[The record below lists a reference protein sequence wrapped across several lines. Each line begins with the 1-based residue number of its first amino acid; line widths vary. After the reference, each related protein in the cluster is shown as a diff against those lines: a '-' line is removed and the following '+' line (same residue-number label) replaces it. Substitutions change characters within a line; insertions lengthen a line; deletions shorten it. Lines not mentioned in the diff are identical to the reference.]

1 MSSRRV
7 SAWRRAAL
15 GRAVLFFGL
24 WLMIAG
30 YNAADLPVG
39 LVTAGMA
46 AAASLRLMP
55 PTGLRLR
62 PAATL
67 RFAVNLLKQTALSG
81 IQVAILVLRP
91 SLVLRPGFARYRTD
105 LPADGRRYAFS
116 AFASLLPGTLP
127 TGFDENGV
135 MLVHGLDVERPIAAE
150 FAAEEALFSR
160 MLADE

>member
-1 MSSRRV
+1 MTSRRA

-15 GRAVLFFGL
+15 FRALLCLAF
-24 WLMIAG
+24 WLAIAG
-30 YNAADLPVG
+30 YNAADMPVG
-39 LVTAGMA
+39 IVAAGMA

-67 RFAVNLLKQTALSG
+67 RFAANFLEQAARSG
-81 IQVAILVLRP
+81 IQVALLALRP
-91 SLVLRPGFARYRTD
+91 SLALRPGLVRYQTD

-127 TGFDENGV
+127 TGFDESG
-135 MLVHGLDVERPIAAE
+135 MLLVHGLDVERPIAAE
-150 FAAEEALFSR
+150 LAAEEALFSR

>member
-1 MSSRRV
+1 MSSRRA

-15 GRAVLFFGL
+15 FRALLFFVL

-30 YNAADLPVG
+30 YNTMDLPVG
-39 LVTAGMA
+39 IVTAGMA

-67 RFAVNLLKQTALSG
+67 RFAANFVAQAVRSG
-81 IQVAILVLRP
+81 IQVALLALRP
-91 SLVLRPGFARYRTD
+91 SLALRPGLARYRTD

-127 TGFDENGV
+127 TGFDESGL
-135 MLVHGLDVERPIAAE
+135 MLLHGLDVERPIAAE
-150 FAAEEALFSR
+150 LAAEEALFSR
-160 MLADE
+160 MLANE

>member
-1 MSSRRV
+1 VSSRRA
-7 SAWRRAAL
+7 SQWRRAAL
-15 GRAVLFFGL
+15 VRTVLFLSL

-39 LVTAGMA
+39 IVTAGMA
-46 AAASLRLMP
+46 TAASLRLLP

-67 RFAVNLLKQTALSG
+67 RFAVNLLMQAVQSG
-81 IQVAILVLRP
+81 MQVAILVLRP

-105 LPADGRRYAFS
+105 LPPDGRRYAFS
-116 AFASLLPGTLP
+116 ALASLLPGTLP

-135 MLVHGLDVERPIAAE
+135 MLVHGLDVELPIAAE
-150 FAAEEALFSR
+150 LAAEEALFSR
-160 MLADE
+160 MLANE

>member
-1 MSSRRV
+1 MSSRRA
-7 SAWRRAAL
+7 SQWRRAAL
-15 GRAVLFFGL
+15 VRTVLFLSL

-39 LVTAGMA
+39 IVTAGMA
-46 AAASLRLMP
+46 TAASLRLLP

-67 RFAVNLLKQTALSG
+67 RFAVNLLMQAVQSG
-81 IQVAILVLRP
+81 MQVAILVLRP

-116 AFASLLPGTLP
+116 ALASLLPGTLP

-135 MLVHGLDVERPIAAE
+135 MLVHGLDVELPIAAE
-150 FAAEEALFSR
+150 LAAEEALFSR
-160 MLADE
+160 MLANE

>member
-1 MSSRRV
+1 MSFRRGP
-7 SAWRRAAL
+7 AWRRAAFV
-15 GRAVLFFGL
+15 RALLFFGL

-39 LVTAGMA
+39 VATAGMA

-67 RFAVNLLKQTALSG
+67 RFAVNLLKQTAQSG
-81 IQVAILVLRP
+81 MQVAILVLRP
-91 SLVLRPGFARYRTD
+91 SLVLRSGFARYRTE

-116 AFASLLPGTLP
+116 ALASLLPGTLP

-150 FAAEEALFSR
+150 LAAEEAMFSR
-160 MLADE
+160 MVADE